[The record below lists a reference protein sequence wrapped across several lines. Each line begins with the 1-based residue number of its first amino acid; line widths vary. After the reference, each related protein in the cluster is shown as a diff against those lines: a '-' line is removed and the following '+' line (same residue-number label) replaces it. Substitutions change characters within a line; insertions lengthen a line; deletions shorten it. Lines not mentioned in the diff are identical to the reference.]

1 MNLYTKFQAAL
12 LKKLN
17 EKPEDSRI
25 VEFKQETFSELTGV
39 VAEIGPG
46 AGINFRFF
54 PKNIQWVGIE
64 PNGEIVEALRA
75 EARRYEMQDIKIVT
89 EVGEKLPLENNSCDA
104 VIATRVLCSVNEP
117 KQVVSE
123 IQRVLKPG
131 GKYIF
136 VEHVAAPRGTFHR
149 FCQNIITPVNKI
161 LNGNCHINRETLKTI
176 EQAGFSQVT
185 VHERISKSPLGPM
198 PYIWG
203 IAVKEPSDTIKI
215 A

>member
-1 MNLYTKFQAAL
+1 MKIYAKLQAAL

-25 VEFKQETFSELTGV
+25 VEFKQAIFSELTGV

-75 EARRYEMQDIKIVT
+75 EARRYEMQNIKVIT
-89 EVGEKLPLENNSCDA
+89 EAGEKLPLEDNSCDA

-117 KQVVSE
+117 KQVISE

-136 VEHVAAPRGTFHR
+136 VEHVAASPGTFHR

-161 LNGNCHINRETLKTI
+161 LNGNCHINRDTLKTI
-176 EQAGFSQVT
+176 EQAGFQSVDVNQGMT
-185 VHERISKSPLGPM
+185 QSPLGHM

-203 IAVKEPSDTIKI
+203 VAQKERSDTIKI